1 MAASAAVFTGCKDDT
16 ESFGGTDADRLF
28 MPMFRLTQNL
38 NSTTTDYHCDIAS
51 NVDPQIETYLTQHG
65 YKMSTHVNDMRLFWY
80 GVEGADAYELKAK
93 VQGTSWDKEE
103 NPNLLDTIL
112 TADQLSFLHEDL
124 QYGTGYLYAIRALV
138 DRDDLNNPRNSKWY
152 GYGDGSHQ
160 SDQSRDDSRNQTGSL
175 TTGMRYEVPSV
186 FWVENVTK
194 TSMDVCFLPETE
206 SGWESTY
213 KEFIEAGAEV
223 EDGKWVFDEIRVVPS
238 ADNALLEEHI
248 YKLTDADK
256 AAGRVHF
263 DNLVSNAAYI
273 VSGQNN
279 NIERYYDR
287 QYNSNMVRMQ
297 GDPGEPIYL
306 PAATAESVLLDTL
319 LQNGDQ
325 YSIYG
330 VKDLI
335 ASRIDTVLANYMS
348 DNTLAEG
355 QIFYLEGGKTYYVN
369 STVEMTKGFTLATNP
384 EDIAAGKGRATVLQ
398 GIGWGDES
406 KTSARAVNW
415 GLCRNAR
422 SGAENGVTLA
432 IQAIVFEDINFHP
445 MAWNTY
451 FDQKGSDGNSQLGIS
466 QNYFMNMYSQGLSFT
481 LSELRMS
488 NCTFCGHVRGF
499 IRFQG
504 PNRQIIEK
512 LTVDNC
518 VFYDEGGY
526 DTNGR
531 GYSWFAGPGNNRKSN
546 FYKNLTFTNNTI
558 IDCTRHALVSEAK
571 NLAWPEGTTWN
582 INVSNNTFVN
592 FAPRSNNKGHGKIF
606 EINYI
611 PAGSTVTCKKNL
623 FVFVGN
629 KNDGGRDY
637 YMKGMDITIKNLTYD
652 FADNYS
658 TVVPAYQGYKSSTE
672 TTTTLADG
680 MFSHVSFS
688 NTSTGAGYQ
697 NGALNKGGLGETK
710 IKFGDNRNG
719 NEDDAV
725 GYQLTAE
732 ELFKNPFT
740 IGKVDGK
747 EAFEKD
753 AYRHAD
759 ISGFYYNNTSR
770 VTAHPIYTKEI
781 GDPRWRTGASW
792 DGGKNHTVKSGDITF

>member
-1 MAASAAVFTGCKDDT
+1 MLIAASAAIFTGCKDDN
-16 ESFGGTDADRLF
+16 EDFSGSDADRLF
-28 MPMFRLTQNL
+28 MPMFRLTQNM

-51 NVDPQIETYLTQHG
+51 RVDPQIETYLVQHG
-65 YKMSTHVNDMRLFWY
+65 YKTSTHVNDMRLFWY

-93 VQGTSWDKEE
+93 VQGTSWDKAE

-138 DRDDLNNPRNSKWY
+138 DRNDLNNPRNSKWY

-160 SDQSRDDSRNQTGSL
+160 QDQSRDDSRNQTGAL
-175 TTGMRYEVPSV
+175 TTGMRYDVPSL

-206 SGWESTY
+206 DDWEKTY
-213 KEFIEAGAEV
+213 KQFLDAGAEV
-223 EDGKWVFDEIRVVPS
+223 ENGQWVFDEIRVVPS
-238 ADNALLEEHI
+238 ADNAQLEEHV

-279 NIERYYDR
+279 NVTRYYDR

-325 YSIYG
+325 YKMYG

-335 ASRIDTVLANYMS
+335 ATRIDTVLTNYMS

-355 QIFYLEGGKTYYVN
+355 QIFYLEGGKTYYL
-369 STVEMTKGFTLATNP
+369 STSVDLTKGFTLATNP

-398 GIGWGDES
+398 GIGWNDEAH
-406 KTSARAVNW
+406 TAANGQNW
-415 GLCRNAR
+415 NLCRRAQ
-422 SGAENGVTLA
+422 SGTENGVTLA
-432 IQAIVFEDINFHP
+432 IQSIIFENINFHP
-445 MAWNTY
+445 MTWFNY
-451 FDQKGSDGNSQLGIS
+451 FDQKAKGTG
-466 QNYFMNMYSQGLSFT
+466 NYFMNMNSQGLSFI
-481 LSELRMS
+481 LSELRVS

-526 DTNGR
+526 DTDGR
-531 GYSWFAGPGNNRKSN
+531 GYAWFAGPGGNRKSN
-546 FYKNLTFTNNTI
+546 FFKNLTFTNNTI
-558 IDCTRHALVSEAK
+558 INSPRHALVSENN
-571 NLAWPEGTTWN
+571 NLSWPKGTTWN

-592 FAPRSNNKGHGKIF
+592 FSPRSKNKGHGRIF
-606 EINYI
+606 EIRYI
-611 PAGSTVTCKKNL
+611 PSGSTVTCKKNL

-637 YMKGMDITIKNLTYD
+637 YMKGMEVKTQNLTYD

-658 TVVPAYQGYKSSTE
+658 TVVPAYQSYKSSTE
-672 TTTTLADG
+672 QKSTLLDG
-680 MFSHVSFS
+680 MFSHQNFS
-688 NTSTGAGYQ
+688 NSSTGIGY
-697 NGALNKGGLGETK
+697 GTPKGKNNIGGFGETQ
-710 IKFGDNRNG
+710 IKFGDNHNG

-732 ELFKNPFT
+732 ELFQDPSP
-740 IGKVDGK
+740 IGTVNAK
-747 EAFEKD
+747 ETFDKD
-753 AYRHAD
+753 AYRHKD
-759 ISGFYYNNTSR
+759 ISGFYYNNTPR
-770 VTAHPIYTKEI
+770 VTAHPIYTKQI